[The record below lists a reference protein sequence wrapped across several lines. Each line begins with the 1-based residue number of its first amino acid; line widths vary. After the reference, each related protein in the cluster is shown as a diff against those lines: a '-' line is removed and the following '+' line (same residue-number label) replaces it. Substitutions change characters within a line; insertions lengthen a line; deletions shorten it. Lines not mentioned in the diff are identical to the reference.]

1 MPAMRMRVD
10 PSTGLSTAK
19 RTWIP
24 RLYCALKTHHSGIEF
39 CPSGKCIIINKT
51 QFIEYLKEIQPV
63 NSKSGQTSDRWDAW
77 QRSAANYSLKV
88 ESECTCDPCNPV
100 RCFSD
105 LFIYTHPD
113 IKRGQLPHPS
123 LIKKKVPKKQQQQ
136 QARQLQGISTERKKR
151 SYSEADTKAPFTGT
165 YLPKSEILDH
175 NRRKSTGILPP
186 QPFYMPSSRYPT
198 PSYSPIEYEAMLP
211 TSQQQQFDNWLLSDV
226 DIFDNSFGSV
236 GGVGNVQNVQ
246 NVQNLQTLQTLQTLS
261 MDNSL
266 GLVPTDRTYGIF
278 PNYTLDMSPHSQPQA
293 QLPYKAYE
301 GTMQAADAMQHLLYD
316 ESCRFFGPNTTFDS
330 FNSNYY

>member
-39 CPSGKCIIINKT
+39 CPSGECIIINKT

-136 QARQLQGISTERKKR
+136 QARQLQGISTERKK
-151 SYSEADTKAPFTGT
+151 SMK
-165 YLPKSEILDH
+165 L
-175 NRRKSTGILPP
+175 
-186 QPFYMPSSRYPT
+186 
-198 PSYSPIEYEAMLP
+198 LP

-246 NVQNLQTLQTLQTLS
+246 NVQNLQTLS